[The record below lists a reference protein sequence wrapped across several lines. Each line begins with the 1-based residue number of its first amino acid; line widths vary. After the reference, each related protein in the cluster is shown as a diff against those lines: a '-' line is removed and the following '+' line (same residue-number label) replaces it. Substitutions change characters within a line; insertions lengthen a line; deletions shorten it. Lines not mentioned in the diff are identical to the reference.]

1 MSPRLINPV
10 VTFVLVDHIDFGVGS
25 SRIAMT
31 TSSASSIALNQIIQ
45 ESAMHTRMA
54 ELVSLLVV
62 VDPVSALAH
71 GLFVLYAGQ
80 MVQNMRG
87 SCYFY
92 AMGARKLDLMHI
104 EDEVFAAADSD
115 KSKDM
120 TVDEIQKLLI
130 QQVRYLTNRHVAAC
144 SQLAV
149 YIAAGLCTV
158 RGRCSSCAAHCSR
171 V

>member
-1 MSPRLINPV
+1 
-10 VTFVLVDHIDFGVGS
+10 
-25 SRIAMT
+25 
-31 TSSASSIALNQIIQ
+31 
-45 ESAMHTRMA
+45 
-54 ELVSLLVV
+54 
-62 VDPVSALAH
+62 
-71 GLFVLYAGQ
+71 
-80 MVQNMRG
+80 MRWEPG
-87 SCYFY
+87 
-92 AMGARKLDLMHI
+92 KLDLMHI

-149 YIAAGLCTV
+149 NIVAGLCTV
-158 RGRCSSCAAHCSR
+158 RGRCSSCAAHYSR